1 MALVVI
7 DMQEKLAPHIEGI
20 EEVLR
25 RTVKLVRA
33 IVAMNQPV
41 IFTEQI
47 KLGKTVEELASFA
60 EKPIVK
66 SSFSCYRDEKFRK
79 LVEEMKPEKI
89 ILTGIET
96 HICVLQTAIDM
107 KKAGYDVYVV
117 ADCTGS
123 RRAEDRKIALMRLAT
138 EGIKLTTWESITYQL
153 LESAEH
159 PAFKDVLQI
168 VKDAQ

>member
-1 MALVVI
+1 MALVVV

-20 EEVLR
+20 EEVLK
-25 RTVKLVRA
+25 RTVKLVK
-33 IVAMNQPV
+33 AMFALKQPV

-47 KLGKTVEELASFA
+47 KLGKTVDELAGFA
-60 EKPIVK
+60 EEPIVK
-66 SSFSCYRDEKFRK
+66 STFSCYRDRTFRK
-79 LVEEMKPEKI
+79 KLEEVKPEKV

-96 HICVLQTAIDM
+96 HICVLQTAIDL

-123 RRAEDRKIALMRLAT
+123 RRAEDKETALMRLAT
-138 EGIKLTTWESITYQL
+138 EGVKLTTWESVTYEL

-159 PAFKDVLQI
+159 PAFKEVLQI
-168 VKDAQ
+168 VKEAQ